1 MTLDYRSNGNCYPD
15 PINQGF
21 ITSCETCE
29 ETYETDESQAE
40 EYERF
45 CSISC
50 ENDQDFL
57 SGVDPMDDND
67 HIDNQ
72 DK

>member
-29 ETYETDESQAE
+29 ETYETYESQAE
-40 EYERF
+40 DYERF

-50 ENDQDFL
+50 ESQQD
-57 SGVDPMDDND
+57 DPGDSQQYV
-67 HIDNQ
+67 DNQ